1 MQAKK
6 YSSKKLHHTL
16 IPKWIL
22 IISQFNSGI
31 SFSEVDRNIIVP
43 FVINFIK
50 GNRIRILDVGGGST
64 PISSY
69 IKKLSLKQID
79 CWIIE
84 REAFVKKILPVANKK
99 NKRLIVTL
107 QIDN

>member
-1 MQAKK
+1 MDTYNA
-6 YSSKKLHHTL
+6 
-16 IPKWIL
+16 
-22 IISQFNSGI
+22 SQFNSGI

-69 IKKLSLKQID
+69 IKKLSLKQRLLIL
-79 CWIIE
+79 E
-84 REAFVKKILPVANKK
+84 REAFVKNSSRSKQKTK
-99 NKRLIVTL
+99 
-107 QIDN
+107 D